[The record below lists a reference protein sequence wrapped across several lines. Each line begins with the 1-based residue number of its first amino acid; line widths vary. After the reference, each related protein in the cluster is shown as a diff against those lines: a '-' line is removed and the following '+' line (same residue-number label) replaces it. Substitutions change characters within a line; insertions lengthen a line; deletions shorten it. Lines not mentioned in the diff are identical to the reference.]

1 MKILVL
7 NCGSSSIKYK
17 LFDMTSKEV
26 IAQGGIE
33 KIGLK
38 GSFLKLTLP
47 NGEKKILEKDIP
59 EHTVGV
65 EFILNTLI
73 HPEYGAIK
81 SLDEINAV
89 GHRMVH
95 GGERFSESVLLNKEV
110 LEAFTACN
118 DLAPLHNPAN
128 LKGVNAV
135 SAILPNIPQVGV
147 FDTAFHQTMPDYAY
161 MYAIPHELYE
171 KYGVRRYGFHGTSHR
186 YVSKRVCEFLG
197 VNPVGQKIITCHI
210 GNGGSIAAI
219 KDGKCMD
226 TTMGLT
232 PLEGLMMGTRSGD
245 VDFGAMS
252 WVASQTNQ
260 SLGDLERVVNK
271 ESGLLGISGL
281 SSDLRVLEKAWHEG
295 HERAQLAIKTFVHR
309 IARHIA
315 GHAASLHRL
324 DGIIFTGGIGENSS
338 LIRRLVMEHL
348 AVLGVE
354 IDTEMNNR
362 SNSFGERIV
371 SSENA
376 RVICAVIPTNEEKM
390 IALDAIHLGKVNAPA
405 EFA

>member
-1 MKILVL
+1 MNEFPVVLVI
-7 NCGSSSIKYK
+7 NCGSSSIKFSVLDASDCEVLMSGIADGINSENAFLSVNGERPAPLAHHSYEGALK
-17 LFDMTSKEV
+17 AIAFELEKRNLNDSVALIGHRIAHGGSIFTESAIITDEV
-26 IAQGGIE
+26 IDNIRRV
-33 KIGLK
+33 
-38 GSFLKLTLP
+38 SP
-47 NGEKKILEKDIP
+47 
-59 EHTVGV
+59 
-65 EFILNTLI
+65 
-73 HPEYGAIK
+73 
-81 SLDEINAV
+81 
-89 GHRMVH
+89 
-95 GGERFSESVLLNKEV
+95 
-110 LEAFTACN
+110 
-118 DLAPLHNPAN
+118 LAPLHNYAN
-128 LKGVNAV
+128 LSGIESAQQLFPGVT
-135 SAILPNIPQVGV
+135 QVAV
-147 FDTAFHQTMPDYAY
+147 FDTSFHQTMAPEAY
-161 MYAIPHELYE
+161 LYGLPWKYYEEL
-171 KYGVRRYGFHGTSHR
+171 GVRRYGFHGTSHR
-186 YVSKRVCEFLG
+186 YVSQRAHSLLNLAEDDSGLVVAHL
-197 VNPVGQKIITCHI
+197 
-210 GNGGSIAAI
+210 GNGASICAVRN
-219 KDGKCMD
+219 GQSVD
-226 TTMGLT
+226 TSMGMT

-315 GHAASLHRL
+315 GHAASLRRL

-348 AVLGVE
+348 AVLGLE

-362 SNSFGERIV
+362 SNSCGERIV